1 MNQGNLNV
9 LTGTTSGKSKKIHH
23 HTTAGGHIISYMPGH
38 QKILFTTILKNSHHN
53 KIRVPKKMAAEVENI
68 EVDFNLDEHT
78 EIDVLLL
85 KIQ

>member
-1 MNQGNLNV
+1 
-9 LTGTTSGKSKKIHH
+9 
-23 HTTAGGHIISYMPGH
+23 MPGH

-78 EIDVLLL
+78 EIDVLLI

>member
-1 MNQGNLNV
+1 
-9 LTGTTSGKSKKIHH
+9 
-23 HTTAGGHIISYMPGH
+23 MPGH
-38 QKILFTTILKNSHHN
+38 QKILFTTILNSHHN

-85 KIQ
+85 KLQ

>member
-1 MNQGNLNV
+1 
-9 LTGTTSGKSKKIHH
+9 
-23 HTTAGGHIISYMPGH
+23 MPGH
-38 QKILFTTILKNSHHN
+38 QKILFTTILKNSHQS